1 MRLAAPISA
10 LVLAFAVPAA
20 ANYQSLAPFAYLKDV
35 STGAVLYSQAAD
47 QHMPPASMAKMMT
60 THVAF
65 DLIKQ
70 GKLRLDQKFRVRA
83 ETWQKWHGPKAGS
96 TMFLSVDQEVS
107 VEDLLHGIVTL
118 SGNDACVV
126 LAEAIA
132 GSEETFAQ
140 LMNREAERLG
150 MKSSRFTNST
160 GLTDANHYT
169 TTRDLSILASALI
182 RDFPEFYPIY
192 SEKEYRFNNITQAN
206 RNRLLYTDPTVDGV
220 KTGHT
225 EAAGWCLIASAKRD
239 SRRLLSVVVGT
250 ASDSVRAQE
259 SQKLLN
265 YGYQF
270 YDFVKVLG
278 KDQPATEL
286 RLWKAARNTVKVG
299 MTRDFGISV
308 PKGSGGKVT
317 TNVVP
322 AAKHQIGAVAAGQP
336 LATLQVLVDG
346 KVDSEHPLI
355 ALEAVE
361 EAGWFGKLWDSL
373 LLLFQ

>member
-1 MRLAAPISA
+1 MRFLALLLS
-10 LVLAFAVPAA
+10 LVLALPVQAQFVPQPPSVAAKSWLLLEFASGQILASQGPDERVEPA
-20 ANYQSLAPFAYLKDV
+20 SLTKLMTAYLTFAAVRDKKLSLQQVLPV
-35 STGAVLYSQAAD
+35 SERARKTGGSRMFVD
-47 QHMPPASMAKMMT
+47 EQHPAT
-60 THVAF
+60 VEQ
-65 DLIKQ
+65 LIRGMIIQ
-70 GKLRLDQKFRVRA
+70 
-83 ETWQKWHGPKAGS
+83 
-96 TMFLSVDQEVS
+96 
-107 VEDLLHGIVTL
+107 

-278 KDQPATEL
+278 KDQPAAEL

-346 KVDSEHPLI
+346 KVDSEHPLV

>member
-1 MRLAAPISA
+1 MRFLALLLS
-10 LVLAFAVPAA
+10 LVLALPVQAQFVPQPPSVAAKSWLLLEFASGQILASQGPDERVEPA
-20 ANYQSLAPFAYLKDV
+20 SLTKLMTAYLTFAAVRDKKLSLQQVLPV
-35 STGAVLYSQAAD
+35 SERARKTGGSRMFVD
-47 QHMPPASMAKMMT
+47 EQHPAT
-60 THVAF
+60 VEQ
-65 DLIKQ
+65 LIRGMIIQ
-70 GKLRLDQKFRVRA
+70 
-83 ETWQKWHGPKAGS
+83 
-96 TMFLSVDQEVS
+96 
-107 VEDLLHGIVTL
+107 

-278 KDQPATEL
+278 KDQPAAEL

-308 PKGSGGKVT
+308 PKGSGGRVT

-346 KVDSEHPLI
+346 KVDSEHPLV